1 MKLSM
6 WILADWLQKYDPV
19 LHIKDGAPL
28 LRGVRI
34 FSTDL
39 TIETQNVYLGLA
51 RDFIPTGS
59 SEVICVHGHDMIL
72 LQTTDLETVLNDVF
86 DAFDYYNRWSDSIK
100 EDIFNGCPVLQITE
114 NSQDIIDDPFVVFD
128 SGNMLI
134 AYSSRFGLG
143 SLDEEWDK
151 MILNKS
157 SSLEKL
163 YFLSE
168 YFKSANFS
176 NLVQTSKLSAFQN
189 NSMWRNLYLK
199 NRFVGRLVII
209 EKNHPITKGRMHLCD
224 ELGHLIE
231 IWMSHNQAQQEIREN
246 HKIFIDLLNSE
257 PVSEEELLHRLKS
270 QAWLPVAP
278 KMVIM
283 INTMLS
289 HEEMLNPLI
298 RRLEKTFS
306 SSFVFEYKASLLLFV
321 NLSIVPYSTLAQ
333 LLPPIL
339 KQSQSYCGTSY
350 EFTNIM
356 DLKSHYEQSKIAI
369 DYGTKLPGSIYHC
382 KDYALKY
389 FHSVMKAHVH
399 QNIIPPELVSLQKY
413 DALHQS
419 DLFTTLHQFL
429 LNERNLVKT
438 SHRLSIHR
446 NTLIYRLNKIAEM
459 TNLDLD
465 DPENRELL
473 LLSYKLIQV
482 KGREL

>member
-6 WILADWLQKYDPV
+6 WILADWLQKYEPV
-19 LHIKDGAPL
+19 LHIKDGAPT

-34 FSTDL
+34 FSTEL

-59 SEVICVHGHDMIL
+59 GEVICVHGHDMIL
-72 LQTTDLETVLNDVF
+72 LQTTDLEAVLNDVF

-100 EDIFNGCPVLQITE
+100 ESIFSGCPVLQITE

-134 AYSSRFGLG
+134 AHSTRFGLG
-143 SLDEEWDK
+143 SFDEEWDR

-157 SSLEKL
+157 NSLEKL

-176 NLVQTSKLSAFQN
+176 NLVQASKLSAFQN
-189 NSMWRNLYLK
+189 KSMWRNLYLK
-199 NRFVGRLVII
+199 NRFVGRVVII
-209 EKNHPITKGRMHLCD
+209 EKNHPITNGRMHLCD

-231 IWMSHNQAQQEIREN
+231 IWMSHNQAQHEIREN
-246 HKIFIDLLNSE
+246 HKIFLDLLDNE
-257 PVSEEELLHRLKS
+257 PISEEELLHRLKVQS
-270 QAWLPVAP
+270 WLPSAP
-278 KMVIM
+278 KMVIAV
-283 INTMLS
+283 NTLLS

-298 RRLEKTFS
+298 RKLERSFS
-306 SSFVFEYKASLLLFV
+306 SCFVFEYKSSILLFV
-321 NLSIVPYSTLAQ
+321 NLSVVSYFTLSQ

-339 KQSQSYCGTSY
+339 KQSRSYCGASY

-356 DLKSHYEQSKIAI
+356 DLKSHYEQCKIAI
-369 DYGTKLPGSIYHC
+369 DYGNKLPGSIYHC

-389 FHSVMKAHVH
+389 FYSVMKGHIN
-399 QNIIPPELVSLQKY
+399 QNIIPPELISLQKH
-413 DALHQS
+413 DAQYQS
-419 DLFTTLHQFL
+419 DLFMTLHQFL

-438 SHRLSIHR
+438 AHCLSIHR
-446 NTLIYRLNKIAEM
+446 NTLIYRLNKIKEM
-459 TNLDLD
+459 INLDLD
-465 DPENRELL
+465 DAENRELL

-482 KGREL
+482 NG